1 MNGERVRLYFQNV
14 CEIVGN
20 NSGQGGL
27 IILCDE
33 QRERAISVFCDVNTS
48 RMLMRRCTNAGTK
61 DKERLP
67 DVLCGLLMSKFYD
80 YDKELFIWDVQN
92 GKYQTSLI
100 LKGEDIIER
109 PINLEDAVLLMK
121 ITGIPIYTYRSLM
134 RMQSL
139 PYSQDLSCLAI
150 PINTLPDEKLKKA
163 LDEAVRSENYR
174 QAKYIN
180 DELKRRKLSSSECS
194 DESKS

>member
-1 MNGERVRLYFQNV
+1 
-14 CEIVGN
+14 
-20 NSGQGGL
+20 
-27 IILCDE
+27 
-33 QRERAISVFCDVNTS
+33 
-48 RMLMRRCTNAGTK
+48 
-61 DKERLP
+61 
-67 DVLCGLLMSKFYD
+67 
-80 YDKELFIWDVQN
+80 
-92 GKYQTSLI
+92 
-100 LKGEDIIER
+100 
-109 PINLEDAVLLMK
+109 
-121 ITGIPIYTYRSLM
+121 
-134 RMQSL
+134 MQSL